1 MPRKKRAASPFELMD
16 DDFDDNS
23 SQSSRNGNPP
33 IQRNAANARER
44 ARMRVLS
51 SAFGRL
57 KTKLPNIPADT
68 KLSKLDTLR
77 LATMYIKQLKAVVE
91 GGADNGL
98 TTTNGEII
106 EASTN
111 HNGSATNCYL
121 NLNTSVQ
128 SMNWPF
134 GFHHHLSNSSLI
146 RTSSANNLINNNS
159 PPNNSTNNWCLNN
172 NNNNEEHIKH
182 TRYDTENYEHHQPPT
197 SDSYLHLNTS
207 LNLQNNHNSLNNN
220 HWYSETP
227 SPELETTYENSHSQQ
242 QQQQQH
248 QPEHS
253 HHHLSHLQNNQQ
265 QQHHLQNMTHLTPL
279 TTAAATHSSTTFH
292 LQHDFH
298 HQQHHLPPP
307 HHHMQHANRFVN
319 ATNFQSTSIR

>member
-1 MPRKKRAASPFELMD
+1 MPRKKRSASPFELMD

-77 LATMYIKQLKAVVE
+77 LATMYIKQLKTVVE
-91 GGADNGL
+91 GGSASPA
-98 TTTNGEII
+98 TNGESLEGSLNI
-106 EASTN
+106 
-111 HNGSATNCYL
+111 NGNNATNCYL
-121 NLNTSVQ
+121 NLNTGVQ

-134 GFHHHLSNSSLI
+134 GFHHHLSNSPLI
-146 RTSSANNLINNNS
+146 RSTSSTSLINN
-159 PPNNSTNNWCLNN
+159 TNN
-172 NNNNEEHIKH
+172 NNSSNNNWSQTDSHNEEQLKPL
-182 TRYDTENYEHHQPPT
+182 RYDSENYERHSHQPQ
-197 SDSYLHLNTS
+197 TS
-207 LNLQNNHNSLNNN
+207 LYMHHTTLTQQNNNHQHNQ

-227 SPELETTYENSHSQQ
+227 SPELDSTSSTCLTFENTHLQHQPEHHHQQ
-242 QQQQQH
+242 QQQQLHNNQ
-248 QPEHS
+248 
-253 HHHLSHLQNNQQ
+253 HHHHHDNLSHLQ
-265 QQHHLQNMTHLTPL
+265 
-279 TTAAATHSSTTFH
+279 TASTHSSTFQ

-298 HQQHHLPPP
+298 DHHHHHQHQQHQPSQTHHL
-307 HHHMQHANRFVN
+307 HQNAFVN
-319 ATNFQSTSIR
+319 TSNFQSTSIR